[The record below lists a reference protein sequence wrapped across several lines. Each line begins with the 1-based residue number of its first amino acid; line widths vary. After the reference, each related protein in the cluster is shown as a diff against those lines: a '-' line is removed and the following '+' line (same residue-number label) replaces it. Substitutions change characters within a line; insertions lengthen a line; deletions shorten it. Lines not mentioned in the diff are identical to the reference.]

1 MLLCLT
7 ACHRTLAKHL
17 HTGLPWIKCFL
28 RHQQNDANGTVDYL
42 HEFVSSDIF
51 RILGINVNSNLVQL
65 TQPTTL
71 PPNRSAHTHETEEGL
86 DALLVACSQQY
97 KQELETDA
105 LFLACRQ
112 QFEQEL
118 DTKKK
123 LGVLLITCNQQYKQT
138 QLLPQQNGSPTH
150 QLFLLHCWGQSWIWF
165 FNNTVTNSFCD
176 MTLSVH
182 VLVCACTQSSTKPM
196 CSFAAPITEDKISAT
211 KASAIPAKT
220 LADTKYCIGMWK
232 EWHSYQLTKYGVTIS
247 PLMELPK
254 ADLVNHLTHFTFK
267 VRKKDGSELTPD
279 SLHCEWDP
287 AVHSTEWKPQL

>member
-1 MLLCLT
+1 MPYGLSQDTGEAPPYRLT
-7 ACHRTLAKHL
+7 LDK
-17 HTGLPWIKCFL
+17 KCFL
-28 RHQQNDANGTVDYL
+28 RHHQNDANGTADYL
-42 HEFVSSDIF
+42 HEFVSNDIF

-71 PPNRSAHTHETEEGL
+71 PPNTSAHTHETEEGL

-123 LGVLLITCNQQYKQT
+123 LGVLLTTCNQQYKQA

-150 QLFLLHCWGQSWIWF
+150 QLFLLHCWGQSWICF

-232 EWHSYQLTKYGVTIS
+232 EWHSYQLTKYRVTIS
-247 PLMELPK
+247 PLMELSK

-267 VRKKDGSELTPD
+267 ARKKDGSELPPD

-287 AVHSTEWKPQL
+287 AVHSTEWKPQH